1 MLFFVHLIYQMDDY
15 VQREDGYVRE
25 EMQAFL
31 IDINI
36 GLTAA
41 INQLFP

>member
-15 VQREDGYVRE
+15 VHTEDGYLRE

-31 IDINI
+31 IGISI
-36 GLTAA
+36 GLTTA
-41 INQLFP
+41 IDQLFP